1 MERNEEL
8 RNEDARISGREAER
22 AAELRENELRRA
34 DEGEGFTHSD
44 SLVRDDSLVA
54 GTGSADLADRTDRTN
69 RNVEDLEMPLAN
81 ARERVAADNVVHH
94 DDHPTVGDQ
103 VGEAAGGISG
113 VIAGAAIGSLGGPIG
128 TVIGGI
134 AGAIG
139 GWWAGRAISE
149 AASNFSHADDAHF
162 RSDYERRGDEVSS
175 RSRTYEAVRPAY
187 QLGYLASRNP
197 DYAGRSFDE
206 IEPDLQRGWSS
217 DANNTGADWVE
228 MRDYARTAYV
238 RGAASQSSLTGD
250 SSKSDDLTST
260 GTAGSIGTGSEALNA
275 SPAGTVGTIDSVSSF
290 GTGRVASGNVST
302 VIDNGGALSGTSD
315 VTAAQDAAARRQQS
329 EIGPAS
335 SGNAF
340 DLGGG
345 ASSSTPD
352 TSYPGANPRGSMTY
366 QSSEPLTSSSADSAG
381 GHRGES
387 YDDVGERQR
396 ELRAGDAG
404 ERPGY
409 TDPVAGEG
417 VENIA
422 STGETSPR
430 GDVSASQP
438 TLNDTPRDE
447 EMRDEGED
455 RAHRY

>member
-8 RNEDARISGREAER
+8 RNEDARNTGRESER
-22 AAELRENELRRA
+22 ASEVRDNELRRA

-54 GTGSADLADRTDRTN
+54 GSGSADLADRTDRTSH
-69 RNVEDLEMPLAN
+69 DLDDLDGPLGH
-81 ARERVAADNVVHH
+81 AREAVAADNVVHH
-94 DDHPTVGDQ
+94 AEHPTVGDQ

-162 RSDYERRGDEVSS
+162 RSDYETRAGDAPSSAS
-175 RSRTYEAVRPAY
+175 RSYEAVRPAY
-187 QLGYLASRNP
+187 QLGYIASRNP

-217 DANNTGADWVE
+217 DANNTSADWVE

-250 SSKSDDLTST
+250 SSKRNDLTST
-260 GTAGSIGTGSEALNA
+260 GTAGSIGTGSDSLEANA
-275 SPAGTVGTIDSVSSF
+275 TGEVDTIAGF
-290 GTGRVASGNVST
+290 GTGRLASGNVST
-302 VIDNGGALSGTSD
+302 VIDNGNALRGTSD
-315 VTAAQDAAARRQQS
+315 VTAAQDAAARVQQS

-335 SGNAF
+335 SGGSF

-345 ASSSTPD
+345 ASSSTNE
-352 TSYPGANPRGSMTY
+352 TSYPGANPHGSMTF
-366 QSSEPLTSSSADSAG
+366 QSNDQLTQGAGDSAG
-381 GHRGES
+381 ARRSES
-387 YDDVGERQR
+387 YDNVGERQR
-396 ELRAGDAG
+396 ELRAKDSSG
-404 ERPGY
+404 RPAF

-422 STGETSPR
+422 SSGDSPR
-430 GDVSASQP
+430 GRTTEG

>member
-8 RNEDARISGREAER
+8 RNEEARNAGRESER
-22 AAELRENELRRA
+22 ASELRDNELRRA
-34 DEGEGFTHSD
+34 DEGEGYTHAD

-54 GTGSADLADRTDRTN
+54 GSGPADLADRTDRTN
-69 RNVEDLEMPLAN
+69 HNLDELDGPLGH
-81 ARERVAADNVVHH
+81 ARERVAADDVVEHH
-94 DDHPTVGDQ
+94 HDHPTVGDQ
-103 VGEAAGGISG
+103 VGEAAGGIGG

-149 AASNFSHADDAHF
+149 AASNFSHADDEHF
-162 RSDYERRGDEVSS
+162 RSDYETRATEASS
-175 RSRTYEAVRPAY
+175 TSRTYEAVRPAY

-197 DYAGRSFDE
+197 DYTGRSFDE

-217 DANNTGADWVE
+217 DANNTAAADWEE

-250 SSKSDDLTST
+250 SSKPNDLTST
-260 GTAGSIGTGSEALNA
+260 GTERSVGTGSDAPGSSAANEID
-275 SPAGTVGTIDSVSSF
+275 TIEGF
-290 GTGRVASGNVST
+290 GTGRLASGNVAT
-302 VIDNGGALSGTSD
+302 VIDNGVVLRGTSD
-315 VTAAQDAAARRQQS
+315 VSAAQDAIAREQQS

-335 SGNAF
+335 SGAAF

-345 ASSSTPD
+345 ASSSTD
-352 TSYPGANPRGSMTY
+352 ETSYPGANPHGSMTY
-366 QSSEPLTSSSADSAG
+366 QSNERTTSSAGDSAG
-381 GHRGES
+381 GHRTES
-387 YDDVGERQR
+387 YDDVSTRQR
-396 ELRAGDAG
+396 ELQTSESGQ
-404 ERPGY
+404 RPSY

-422 STGETSPR
+422 SSGDAPR
-430 GDVSASQP
+430 GNVSEG

-447 EMRDEGED
+447 EMRDDGEE

>member
-8 RNEDARISGREAER
+8 RNEDARIAGRESER
-22 AAELRENELRRA
+22 ASELRDNELQRA

-44 SLVRDDSLVA
+44 SIVRDDSLVA
-54 GTGSADLADRTDRTN
+54 GTGSASLADRTDRTN

-162 RSDYERRGDEVSS
+162 RSDYERRADEVSS

-217 DANNTGADWVE
+217 DASNAADWVE

-250 SSKSDDLTST
+250 SSKKGDLTST
-260 GTAGSIGTGSEALNA
+260 GTTGSVGTGSDAMNG
-275 SPAGTVGTIDSVSSF
+275 SPIGTVGTIDSVSSF

-302 VIDNGGALSGTSD
+302 VIDNGGALAGTSD
-315 VTAAQDAAARRQQS
+315 VTAAQDAAARVQRP

-335 SGNAF
+335 SGGAF

-345 ASSSTPD
+345 ASSSTRD
-352 TSYPGANPRGSMTY
+352 TSYPGANPQGSMTY
-366 QSSEPLTSSSADSAG
+366 QSGERLTSSAGDSAG
-381 GHRGES
+381 GHRAEP

-396 ELRAGDAG
+396 ELRANDSG

-422 STGETSPR
+422 SSGDSPR
-430 GDVSASQP
+430 GDVSEPQP